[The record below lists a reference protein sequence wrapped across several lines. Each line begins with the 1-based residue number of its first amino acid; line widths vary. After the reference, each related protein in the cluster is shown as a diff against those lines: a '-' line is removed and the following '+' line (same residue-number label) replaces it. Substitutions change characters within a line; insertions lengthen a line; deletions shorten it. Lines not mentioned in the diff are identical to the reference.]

1 VSEFVALRST
11 EYSEPYEGKVAGM
24 LSVMAISGV
33 GMGGATKMDARGDIV
48 GVGGHEPTSVRSDAN
63 DGVDPTDVVGNRG
76 PRVDLRVNAATMDEN
91 TEGVD
96 ASLEVMVERE
106 GEAASIRKVQST
118 SVLPDSEATMETSAM
133 IASTMVCRRCLL

>member
-11 EYSEPYEGKVAGM
+11 EYREPYEGMVAGIM
-24 LSVMAISGV
+24 LVVDISVV
-33 GMGGATKMDARGDIV
+33 CTGGATKLDARADIV

-96 ASLEVMVERE
+96 ISPVVMVERE

-118 SVLPDSEATMETSAM
+118 SVLPDSEATMEASSM
-133 IASTMVCRRCLL
+133 IASTMACRRCLL